1 MNDAGVAPP
10 GLNPIQNP
18 MMQLRRNVRQYR
30 PIVFQVSKTTFKFI
44 LVRAPSNLS
53 PSSTL
58 TRISPIPKSPITA
71 TMKSNPDISG
81 VSPNVSLSCPV
92 TMSSPTA
99 ARMRPTTME
108 MNDLTGSPPPSPT
121 KLENVKAWMAKNS
134 GGPKCS
140 ATSARSGAKK
150 VMSKVAN
157 SAPQYSEVSRMI
169 ADVGG
174 MRNVSGSRMAT
185 PLAPPSPGSTPMMV
199 PSVIPTTAT
208 SRLNGVIAMWKP
220 RAMFSKPISVTQP
233 GFERSLGQGDQE
245 PALEDDERRHRER
258 HRETEGG
265 GPGMVPD
272 PAHVEAEVERGRQVE
287 TEELRD
293 QHHGRRRPDHGE
305 HRTELLAGDEGLVG
319 VPAQRAD
326 DDGHAVPDQD
336 DGQPEGKEPALR
348 AVRSPAE
355 PEPEGLDQHDRA
367 QQGEQRRR
375 DDVRGAHPVTW
386 GAVRPSPSGPCAA
399 FRSPPPTWRTR
410 RRWRRQA

>member
-1 MNDAGVAPP
+1 MLKSTDVIAPP
-10 GLNPIQNP
+10 
-18 MMQLRRNVRQYR
+18 
-30 PIVFQVSKTTFKFI
+30 
-44 LVRAPSNLS
+44 
-53 PSSTL
+53 
-58 TRISPIPKSPITA
+58 
-71 TMKSNPDISG
+71 
-81 VSPNVSLSCPV
+81 
-92 TMSSPTA
+92 
-99 ARMRPTTME
+99 
-108 MNDLTGSPPPSPT
+108 
-121 KLENVKAWMAKNS
+121 
-134 GGPKCS
+134 
-140 ATSARSGAKK
+140 
-150 VMSKVAN
+150 N

-233 GFERSLGQGDQE
+233 GFERSLRQGDQE
-245 PALEDDERRHRER
+245 PALEDDERRHWER
-258 HRETEGG
+258 QRETEGG

-272 PAHVEAEVERGRQVE
+272 PAHIETEVERGRHVE

-293 QHHGRRRPDHGE
+293 QH
-305 HRTELLAGDEGLVG
+305 
-319 VPAQRAD
+319 
-326 DDGHAVPDQD
+326 DGP
-336 DGQPEGKEPALR
+336 
-348 AVRSPAE
+348 
-355 PEPEGLDQHDRA
+355 